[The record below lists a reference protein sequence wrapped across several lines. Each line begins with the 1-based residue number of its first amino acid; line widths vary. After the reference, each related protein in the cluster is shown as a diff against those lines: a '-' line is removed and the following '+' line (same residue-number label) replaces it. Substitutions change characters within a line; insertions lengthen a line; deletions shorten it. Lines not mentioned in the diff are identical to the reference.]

1 MASKGITHHSSWR
14 CSSRGWWRFIHPRG
28 CGRVNRS
35 IDAGDILGYLKQL
48 AIHKQVKRLD
58 SRPEL
63 LNKVAVK
70 LAFYLHSHN
79 LREESLEDLKKEAVR
94 IFEGRV
100 NPESVRKAVSELI
113 DFYEFLNE
121 DDEPQTTEQAAMH
134 LLVDV

>member
-1 MASKGITHHSSWR
+1 
-14 CSSRGWWRFIHPRG
+14 
-28 CGRVNRS
+28 
-35 IDAGDILGYLKQL
+35 
-48 AIHKQVKRLD
+48 
-58 SRPEL
+58 
-63 LNKVAVK
+63 
-70 LAFYLHSHN
+70 
-79 LREESLEDLKKEAVR
+79 LEDLKKEAVR